1 MGWASA
7 FNPLAGGYLANRY
20 HRGDDS
26 TVEEGSRFDSKTN
39 QGQSYRKRFCNDAKF
54 DALNIIRAAAKKHDL
69 TEAECA
75 LRWMM
80 HHSKLDAK
88 NGDTVIIGASSTKHL
103 EDNLRDFEKGPLPE
117 DVVVALDEA
126 WGKTKGVVNN
136 YYY

>member
-1 MGWASA
+1 
-7 FNPLAGGYLANRY
+7 
-20 HRGDDS
+20 
-26 TVEEGSRFDSKTN
+26 
-39 QGQSYRKRFCNDAKF
+39 
-54 DALNIIRAAAKKHDL
+54 
-69 TEAECA
+69 
-75 LRWMM
+75 M